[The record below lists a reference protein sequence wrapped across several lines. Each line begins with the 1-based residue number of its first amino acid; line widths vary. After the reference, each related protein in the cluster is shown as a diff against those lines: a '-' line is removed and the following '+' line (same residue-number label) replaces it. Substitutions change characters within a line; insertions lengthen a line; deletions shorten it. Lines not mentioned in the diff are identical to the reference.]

1 MQIRVAIVHDWL
13 VTYAGAERV
22 LEQMLLCYPQAEVY
36 STVDFV
42 PANDRAFLGGRTV
55 KTTFIQKMPWAR
67 MRYRLYLPIMPLAIE
82 QLDLSGYDLV
92 ISSSHAVAKG
102 VLVSPDQLHICL
114 CYTPARYAWDLQAQ
128 YLKEAGLSVGIK
140 SWVTRWLLHRF
151 RMWDL
156 RTVNGV
162 DHFIAIS
169 SFIALRI
176 SKTYCR
182 DSVVIFPPVDTDS
195 FELHLQKQDYF
206 VTASRMVPYKLV
218 PLIAQAFS
226 KMPDKRLVII
236 GDGPDFDRCKQM
248 AGPNVE
254 LLGYQPSHVLK
265 RYLQNAKA
273 FVFAAEED
281 FGIAPLEAQACGTP
295 VIAYAKGGATET
307 LWSTDS
313 PGPTVVYFAE
323 QSVDAI
329 MDAVHAFEQ
338 KKISA
343 MDCRNNALRF
353 SQERFRREFSSFVDR
368 KFQEYQAS
376 RVGQHIMD

>member
-1 MQIRVAIVHDWL
+1 MVVPLKVVIVHDWL

-22 LEQMLLCYPQAEVY
+22 LEQMLLCYPKADIL
-36 STVDFV
+36 STIDFL
-42 PANDRAFLGGRTV
+42 PLKDRDFLGGRNI

-67 MRYRLYLPIMPLAIE
+67 TRYRLYLPLMPIAIE
-82 QLDLSGYDLV
+82 QLDLSGYNLV

-102 VLVSPDQLHICL
+102 VLVSSDQLHVCL

-156 RTVNGV
+156 RTVSGV

-169 SFIALRI
+169 SFIAHRI
-176 SKTYCR
+176 RKTYRR
-182 DSVVIFPPVDTDS
+182 DSEVIFPPVDTDN
-195 FELHLQKQDYF
+195 FELHLLKQDYF
-206 VTASRMVPYKLV
+206 VTASRLVPYKMI
-218 PLIAQAFS
+218 PLIVQAFA
-226 KMPDKRLVII
+226 KMPDKRLIII
-236 GDGPDFDRCKQM
+236 GDGPDFSRCKRI

-254 LLGYQPSHVLK
+254 LLGYQPNDVLK

-295 VIAYAKGGATET
+295 VIAFAKGGATET
-307 LWSTDS
+307 LCSTDS
-313 PGPTVVYFAE
+313 PGPTAIYFAE
-323 QSVDAI
+323 QSIDAI
-329 MDAVHAFEQ
+329 MDAVGIFEQ
-338 KKISA
+338 TKINA
-343 MDCRNNALRF
+343 VDCRNNALRF

-368 KFQEYQAS
+368 KFQEFQAS
-376 RVGQHIMD
+376 RVA